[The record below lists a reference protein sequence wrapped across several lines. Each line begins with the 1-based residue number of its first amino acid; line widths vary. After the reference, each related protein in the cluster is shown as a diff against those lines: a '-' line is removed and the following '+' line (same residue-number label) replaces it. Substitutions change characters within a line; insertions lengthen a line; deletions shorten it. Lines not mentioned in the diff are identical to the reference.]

1 MTMDKDKLREQKII
15 QLIESQNETE
25 FVDFKQEFYHKEKT
39 PDLIKDVV
47 SFANVSS
54 NEEKYIIIGLDNDK
68 NNIMDVDYEKVRD
81 ISEINQL
88 LNEYCEPFINVE
100 LFRFKYNGKKLLAL
114 IIFNNID
121 RPYIIKK
128 EYNKKGCALRTGEIY
143 IRHGA
148 TNFIANRNDLDEIY
162 ANRQKIDLVVKDN
175 AIKFINLRH
184 GTKNEQVC
192 CLQILID
199 NNSDKS
205 FIFHNGNVNWQ
216 YNNTSTGRQIK
227 YIEDQTERFAK
238 ELLSISEKPLQIQAH
253 TQYQKSLF
261 VIVSDG
267 MIDIIRQKEIEK
279 EKLKILINL
288 KDASDKVFKFETLI
302 NSIKIEL

>member
-1 MTMDKDKLREQKII
+1 MDKERQREQKII
-15 QLIESQNETE
+15 NLIESKKETE

-39 PDLIKDVV
+39 GDLIKDIV
-47 SFANVSS
+47 SFANVND
-54 NEEKYIIIGLDNDK
+54 NEDKFIIIGVDND
-68 NNIMDVDYEKVRD
+68 NYNLIDVDYDKVRD

-100 LFRFKYNGKKLLAL
+100 LFRFTYNCKKLLAL
-114 IIFNNID
+114 IISGNID

-128 EYNKKGCALRTGEIY
+128 EYNNKGSVLREGEIR

-175 AIKFINLRH
+175 AMKFINLRH
-184 GTKNEQVC
+184 GTKKEQVC

-199 NNSDKS
+199 NSSDKS

-216 YNNTSTGRQIK
+216 YSDTSTGRKIA
-227 YIEDQTERFAK
+227 YIEDQADRYAK
-238 ELLSISEKPLQIQAH
+238 ELLSISEKPLQVQAH

-261 VIVSDG
+261 VSISDG

-279 EKLKILINL
+279 EKLKISINL
-288 KDASDKVFKFETLI
+288 KDASDRVFKFETLI
-302 NSIKIEL
+302 DSVKFELS